1 MAPEPSEFEEL
12 TRHIAEQ
19 MRFLIRQKG
28 FIERLRAE
36 GKDLTE
42 TNRHLASIEETLW
55 RLIDRRKSLLERKK

>member
-19 MRFLIRQKG
+19 MHFLIRQKE

-42 TNRHLASIEETLW
+42 ANRHLASIEETLW
-55 RLIDRRKSLLERKK
+55 RLIDRRKRMLERKK